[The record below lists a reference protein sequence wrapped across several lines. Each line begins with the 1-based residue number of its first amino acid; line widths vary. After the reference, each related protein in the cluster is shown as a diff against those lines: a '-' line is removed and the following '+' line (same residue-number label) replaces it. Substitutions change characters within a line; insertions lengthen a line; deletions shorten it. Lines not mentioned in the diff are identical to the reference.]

1 MVMKKQI
8 YSIDSKVL
16 SRIYGHRGGWVF
28 TPGVFRDL
36 GNRTAVAAALKRH
49 KQTGLIRQLARGL
62 YDYPRSDPS
71 LGVLTPKTDDIA
83 NALRDRDG
91 TRLQPSGAHAANL
104 LGLSEQVPVRVV
116 YLTDGPS
123 RQVQLGRRR
132 IVLQH
137 TTPRNMA
144 TAGKVSGLVIQAL
157 RWIGQRH
164 TDERKVLSTL
174 RRRLSDADKKQLLT
188 DLRYAPAWI
197 ADIMRKVAQP
207 PAR

>member
-1 MVMKKQI
+1 MKKQI

-174 RRRLSDADKKQLLT
+174 RRRLSDADKKQLLA

-207 PAR
+207 PSR

>member
-1 MVMKKQI
+1 MKKQI
-8 YSIDSKVL
+8 YSINSKVL
-16 SRIYGHRGGWVF
+16 NRIYGHRGGWVF
-28 TPGVFRDL
+28 TPRDFFDL
-36 GNRTAVAAALKRH
+36 GNRTAIAAALKRH
-49 KQTGLIRQLARGL
+49 KQKGIIRQLARGL

-71 LGVLTPKTDDIA
+71 LGVLTPQTDDIA

-91 TRLQPSGAHAANL
+91 ARLQPSGAHAANL

-123 RQVQLGRRR
+123 KQVRLGRRR

-164 TDERKVLSTL
+164 TDERKVLSVL
-174 RRRLSDADKKQLLT
+174 RRRLSDSDKKQLLK

-197 ADIMRKVAQP
+197 GNIMRKVAHP
-207 PAR
+207 PER

>member
-1 MVMKKQI
+1 MKKQSD
-8 YSIDSKVL
+8 SIDSKVL

-28 TPGVFRDL
+28 TPGDFLDL
-36 GNRTAVAAALKRH
+36 GNRTAIAAALKRH

-71 LGVLTPKTDDIA
+71 LGVLTPQTDDIA

-91 TRLQPSGAHAANL
+91 TRLQSSGAHAANL

-123 RQVQLGRRR
+123 RQVQLGKRR
-132 IVLQH
+132 IVLKR

-164 TDERKVLSTL
+164 TDERKVLSIL
-174 RRRLSDADKKQLLT
+174 RRRLSDADKKQLLK

-207 PAR
+207 PER